1 MALRPAGFN
10 FGAGFNPPPLFNNP
24 GDNDYS
30 SIVDSTY
37 SNFAGFNRA
46 YQGMTDQAKL
56 AGETFADRAKENAQ
70 NILDNAFAEQ
80 QVTSAKATERML
92 KERAAQIKDNINK
105 DVAQKQR
112 SNTGKLIGT
121 GIGAVAGTALGVG
134 PGIGATVGGGLFE
147 AASSLFG

>member
-1 MALRPAGFN
+1 MRFRS
-10 FGAGFNPPPLFNNP
+10 AGFNPPPLFDNP
-24 GDNDYS
+24 RDNDYS

-46 YQGMTDQAKL
+46 YQGMTDQAQL

-70 NILDNAFAEQ
+70 NILDNAFAKA
-80 QVTSAKATERML
+80 QVTSAEAADRML
-92 KERAAQIKDNINK
+92 ADRAKEIKDNIDK

-121 GIGAVAGTALGVG
+121 GLGAVAGAAIPGVG
-134 PGIGATVGGGLFE
+134 PVIGATVGGPFGQ
-147 AASSLFG
+147 AVSSLFG